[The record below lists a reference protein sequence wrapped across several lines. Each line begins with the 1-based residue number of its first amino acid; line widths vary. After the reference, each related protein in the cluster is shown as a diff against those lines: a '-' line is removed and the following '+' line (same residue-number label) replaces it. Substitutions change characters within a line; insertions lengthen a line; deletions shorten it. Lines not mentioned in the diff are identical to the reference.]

1 MTGSGPGGPGESIN
15 WEEEADRL
23 ASRALAAGDA
33 TSWFEQLY
41 AAGASGRVPV
51 PWGRRDPHPLFVDWA
66 LRRAV
71 RGEGRR
77 AVVVGCGLGA
87 DADYTA
93 RLGFDT
99 TGFDISATAI
109 RLAGQR
115 FPHTMVHY
123 QVADLLALSAAWRH
137 AFGLVVEIIT
147 VQALPDLARRQAIKN
162 VASLVAT
169 EGTLLV
175 LAAAHHP
182 DMPESPVPPWPLRQN
197 EIDAFATDD
206 LIPVRVE
213 LLPAPGR
220 PAKKAGGQSSIGQHP
235 APDDARSAFVGTPI
249 SAVNAE
255 PTTSLRR
262 YKLDLTLNHVVE
274 RWVYIGGWRWVLHRF
289 KSPAMWS
296 GRGISIL
303 CTPRSASASGI

>member
-1 MTGSGPGGPGESIN
+1 MTGSGPGGAGESIN
-15 WEEEADRL
+15 WEEEAERL

-33 TSWFEQLY
+33 TGWFEQLY
-41 AAGASGRVPV
+41 AAGAGGRVPV
-51 PWGRRDPHPLFVDWA
+51 PWSRRDAHPLFVDWA
-66 LRRAV
+66 QRRAV

-87 DADYTA
+87 DAEYTA

-123 QVADLLALSAAWRH
+123 QVADLLALPAAWRH

-147 VQALPDLARRQAIKN
+147 VQALPDPPRRQAIEN
-162 VASLVAT
+162 IAGLVAT

-175 LAAAHHP
+175 LAAVHDP
-182 DMPESPVPPWPLRQN
+182 DVPVSPLPPWPLRQN
-197 EIDAFATDD
+197 EIDAFATDG
-206 LIPVRVE
+206 LMPVRVE

-220 PAKKAGGQSSIGQHP
+220 PGEK
-235 APDDARSAFVGTPI
+235 
-249 SAVNAE
+249 
-255 PTTSLRR
+255 
-262 YKLDLTLNHVVE
+262 
-274 RWVYIGGWRWVLHRF
+274 GWRAEFHR
-289 KSPAMWS
+289 PADS
-296 GRGISIL
+296 TR
-303 CTPRSASASGI
+303 